1 MESVSTHST
10 AGSISAS
17 AMDVMCM
24 LHPINCYQAHISGH
38 YAMGKLSI
46 QMKEV
51 QTETVW
57 CDSHRYSM
65 PLMFVLFISLAV

>member
-51 QTETVW
+51 QTETV
-57 CDSHRYSM
+57 
-65 PLMFVLFISLAV
+65 